1 MRKHIILAAIAAL
14 TSFTACSNEEEEQ
27 IPGAEVNFTINN
39 TVTRAITDADGLTTF
54 KDNDKVYLYSSG
66 LQTDMNNTEF
76 VVSDNGTKLTTTS
89 GTFKFNKTSGAIFYA
104 FYPAADASPNATQA
118 SFTVNNDQSGD
129 NAFEGCDLMTASK
142 TVIASQA
149 EAVELSFK
157 HRHALVLVD
166 VSGLSEA
173 VVSSVEI
180 NNVVPTATWTYA
192 TDEIKISES
201 VSKVNIKM
209 GKNTTANDG
218 KYWAIIPAQ
227 TISKTNALLTLTLND
242 GKVYEYFPSA
252 DVVFKSDTRS
262 EFQLVFKGNDV
273 VEVGGTLE
281 SQWGNLS
288 ENNGEITEYALLPNI
303 TANTTFTE
311 LQNSAGRKALKN
323 LEWGYLFSASGF
335 TATVNPIDGGFTATV
350 SAVPEGSASWY
361 NRSIYFKCRKDFDLE
376 KTYTLSFYAESDN
389 ETTGNIYIYVAAETD
404 NRFYCLKE
412 NLSRAQI
419 NTTKNSGTTKQSIKI
434 TPNKISTSSNG
445 SAETDNSEEKTYY
458 ITFNLS
464 STVLTTYTIK
474 KIELIENE

>member
-14 TSFTACSNEEEEQ
+14 TSFTACSNEEEEPKV
-27 IPGAEVNFTINN
+27 PGNEVTFTINGP
-39 TVTRAITDADGLTTF
+39 VTRAITDASGLTTF
-54 KDNDKVYLYSSG
+54 IDGDKIYLYSSG
-66 LQTDMNNTEF
+66 LQSDMDNAEF
-76 VVSDNGTKLTTTS
+76 TVSGNGTTLTTT
-89 GTFKFNKTSGAIFYA
+89 GGPFKFNKTSGAKFYA
-104 FYPAADASPNATQA
+104 FYPAADASPSTTQA
-118 SFTVNNDQSGD
+118 SFTVKSDQSAD
-129 NAFEGCDLMTASK
+129 NAFEGNDLMTASK

-180 NNVVPTATWTYA
+180 NNVVPTATWTYES
-192 TDEIKISES
+192 DEVKISDTA
-201 VSKVNIKM
+201 SKINIKM
-209 GKNTTANDG
+209 GKNTTANDA

-227 TISKTNALLTLTLND
+227 TISKTNALLTLTLTD

-252 DVVFKSDTRS
+252 DVTFDSDTRS

-273 VEVGGTLE
+273 VEVGGTLQ
-281 SQWGNLS
+281 SQWGTLS
-288 ENNGEITEYALLPNI
+288 EKNGEITEYALLPNI
-303 TANTTFTE
+303 TENTTFTA
-311 LQNSAGRKALKN
+311 LSSSRKELKN
-323 LEWGYLFSASGF
+323 LEWGYLFNAPNF
-335 TATVNPIDGGFTATV
+335 AATVNPIDGGFTATV
-350 SAVPEGSASWY
+350 SAVPSGSASWY